1 MRGCLKERK
10 AASYLIWRRP
20 FADSGKTDPELIEH
34 RVVSDRN
41 ALVDAADPLRPAYHI
56 LRLNRGQA
64 VRFTI
69 GFFLAVT
76 AWVPIG
82 FGQAQPTMILW
93 ASAIL
98 CASARSTFV
107 HDPPRPW
114 TGYGIYLGK
123 GLVITAAH
131 AVGSVARTKPS
142 VHIAGLDLPAH
153 AIKEGN
159 FERVMLINGKGC

>member
-1 MRGCLKERK
+1 MIDRLILSFRTRPVVPFSQIAQAARLWVGALWQRPAFSVHCALLRRMRGCLKERK

-56 LRLNRGQA
+56 LRLNRSQA

-82 FGQAQPTMILW
+82 FGQAQPTMIL
-93 ASAIL
+93 

-114 TGYGIYLGK
+114 TGYGI
-123 GLVITAAH
+123 
-131 AVGSVARTKPS
+131 
-142 VHIAGLDLPAH
+142 
-153 AIKEGN
+153 
-159 FERVMLINGKGC
+159 